1 MLAGQENTIERALG
15 RLEGQLDGVVATLER
30 VDKRSAARDE
40 KMHELVTRVT
50 KVEEHAE
57 KMTEVAGHVT
67 GLQQLVRDGKMQG
80 KGILLGFGLA
90 TGAVGATV
98 ATFIKHLLGASAG
111 N

>member
-1 MLAGQENTIERALG
+1 MLAGREDTIERALG
-15 RLEGQLDGVVATLER
+15 RLEGQLGGVVTALGE
-30 VDKRSAARDE
+30 VKSALHDLAP
-40 KMHELVTRVT
+40 RVT

-98 ATFIKHLLGASAG
+98 ATFIKHLLGAAAG

>member
-1 MLAGQENTIERALG
+1 MVAGWEDTIERALG
-15 RLEGQLDGVVATLER
+15 RLEGQLGGVVTTLGE
-30 VDKRSAARDE
+30 VKSALHDLAP
-40 KMHELVTRVT
+40 RVT

-98 ATFIKHLLGASAG
+98 STFIKHLLVAAAG